1 MPHDTSPAYGR
12 GGTSWRHGLTTRIV
26 LGASPCLQEAHPSSV
41 QERHGSR
48 TMGRKAARVLWYSI
62 VLKNPSLGI
71 YVDPRAPYIP
81 RERSSST
88 IRYNEVSHRP
98 PPTVIGPCACVYF
111 LLDGK
116 VNASAGTKD
125 GRKGQTGEGKEAI
138 QFSSGELS
146 EAQASLGAS
155 VGNVESSR
163 GKKQSNHILLYCT
176 TL

>member
-1 MPHDTSPAYGR
+1 
-12 GGTSWRHGLTTRIV
+12 
-26 LGASPCLQEAHPSSV
+26 
-41 QERHGSR
+41 
-48 TMGRKAARVLWYSI
+48 MGRKAARVLWYSI

-88 IRYNEVSHRP
+88 IRYHEVSHRP

-111 LLDGK
+111 LLDEK